1 MSIKFY
7 NTKGLRIA
15 ECVLS
20 LGSRPRSALRNTH
33 SAILGTHTNLTSPAP
48 HLKSI
53 SYFAPMQFKEI
64 IGQENIKQQLLQTV
78 VENRVSHAQLFLA
91 PAGNGALLLAIAY
104 AQYINCQN
112 RTATDSCG
120 ECASCRKYEKYIH
133 PDLHFSYPFFASKDV
148 KTAVDVLDE
157 WRSLLLEEPY
167 FDLDIWRSKLSADNK
182 QANINIAECH
192 DIIKKLSYKAFEAD
206 TKVLIMWLPEFLDKE
221 GNALLKIIEEPP
233 ANTLFIL
240 VAQNQEQ
247 ILSTILSRTQI
258 VKIPKLADEVVEN
271 YLINKAQLSAQQAI
285 EYSFLAD
292 GNLIEANALLNDVTN
307 NNAGLFAEWLRL
319 GFGNRVPAM
328 IAFTDTAAGWG
339 RENQKN
345 FLKYGINFLRE
356 CSLLLSGAYELV
368 KLPPQTLEVA
378 QKLSEKVLDLAMVE
392 ALINE
397 LEQAHYHIERNAN
410 PKILFL
416 DVSLQLVK
424 IIKFKTLPLGTQYIY
439 N

>member
-1 MSIKFY
+1 M
-7 NTKGLRIA
+7 L
-15 ECVLS
+15 
-20 LGSRPRSALRNTH
+20 
-33 SAILGTHTNLTSPAP
+33 
-48 HLKSI
+48 
-53 SYFAPMQFKEI
+53 FKEI
-64 IGQENIKQQLLQTV
+64 IGQEGLKQQLIQTV
-78 VENRVSHAQLFLA
+78 QENRVSHAQLFLSTE
-91 PAGNGALLLAIAY
+91 GSGALPLAIAY
-104 AQYINCQN
+104 AQYLNCQN

-120 ECASCRKYEKYIH
+120 ECASCRKYGKYIH

-148 KTAVDVLDE
+148 KVAVDVIEE
-157 WRSLLLEEPY
+157 WRSMLLEDPY
-167 FDLDIWRSKLSADNK
+167 FDLDIWRSKLSAENK

-192 DIIKKLSYKAFEAD
+192 DIIKKLSFKAFEAD
-206 TKVLIMWLPEFLDKE
+206 TKVLIMWLPEFLDRE

-240 VAQNQEQ
+240 IAQNQEQ

-258 VKIPKLADEVVEN
+258 VKVPKLADLDIEE
-271 YLINKAQLSAQQAI
+271 YLINEAGVSNNQAV
-285 EYSFLAD
+285 EFSFLAD
-292 GNLIEANALLNDVTN
+292 GNLITAKALLQDTPN
-307 NNAGLFAEWLRL
+307 NNADYFAEWLRM

-328 IAFTDTAAGWG
+328 IAFTDTAASWG

-345 FLKYGINFLRE
+345 FLMYGINFLRE
-356 CSLLLSGAYELV
+356 CSLLLSGAEDLV
-368 KLPPQTLEVA
+368 KLPPQILETA
-378 QKLSEKVLDLAMVE
+378 LKLSTNVLNLAMTE

-424 IIKFKTLPLGTQYIY
+424 IIKFKSLPAGTQYIY

>member
-1 MSIKFY
+1 
-7 NTKGLRIA
+7 
-15 ECVLS
+15 
-20 LGSRPRSALRNTH
+20 
-33 SAILGTHTNLTSPAP
+33 
-48 HLKSI
+48 
-53 SYFAPMQFKEI
+53 MQFKEI
-64 IGQENIKQQLLQTV
+64 IGQDAVKQHLLQTV
-78 VENRVSHAQLFLA
+78 TENRVSHAQLFLS
-91 PAGNGALLLAIAY
+91 PQGSGALPLAIAY
-104 AQYINCQN
+104 AQYINCIDK
-112 RTATDSCG
+112 TAEDSCG
-120 ECASCRKYEKYIH
+120 VCVSCRKYERLIH

-148 KTAVDVLDE
+148 KIATDVLEE
-157 WRSLLLEEPY
+157 WRSMVLENSY

-192 DIIKKLSYKAFEAD
+192 DIIKKLSYKAFEAE
-206 TKVLIMWLPEFLDKE
+206 TKVLVMWLPEFLDRE

-258 VKIPKLADEVVEN
+258 VKIPKLEDTTVKQ
-271 YLINKAQLSAQQAI
+271 YLIAKANLSENQAE

-292 GNLIEANALLNDVTN
+292 GNLIEANALLNDEAN
-307 NNAGLFAEWLRL
+307 NNAGYFSEWLRM
-319 GFGNRVPAM
+319 GYGNRVPDM
-328 IAFTDTAAGWG
+328 MAFTETAASWG

-356 CSLLLSGAYELV
+356 CGLLLSGADALV
-368 KLPPQTLEVA
+368 KLPPQHFEVA
-378 QKLSEKVLDLAMVE
+378 KKLSAHVLNMAMIE

-397 LEQAHYHIERNAN
+397 LEKAHYHVERNAN

-424 IIKFKTLPLGTQYIY
+424 IIKFKTLPKGTQYIY
-439 N
+439 T

>member
-1 MSIKFY
+1 
-7 NTKGLRIA
+7 
-15 ECVLS
+15 
-20 LGSRPRSALRNTH
+20 
-33 SAILGTHTNLTSPAP
+33 
-48 HLKSI
+48 
-53 SYFAPMQFKEI
+53 MQFKEI
-64 IGQENIKQQLLQTV
+64 IGQESLKKQLIQTV
-78 VENRVSHAQLFLA
+78 VENRVSHAQLFLSA
-91 PAGNGALLLAIAY
+91 EGSGALLLAIAY

-112 RTATDSCG
+112 KTDIDSCG

-148 KTAVDVLDE
+148 KIAVDVLEE
-157 WRSLLLEEPY
+157 WRNLLLEDPY
-167 FDLDIWRSKLSADNK
+167 FDLDIWRSKLSAENK

-206 TKVLIMWLPEFLDKE
+206 TKVLIMWLPEFLDRE

-258 VKIPKLADEVVEN
+258 VKIPKLADTDIEN
-271 YLINKAQLSAQQAI
+271 YLIYKAQLSDNQAA

-292 GNLIEANALLNDVTN
+292 GNLIEAKALLNDTPN
-307 NNAGLFAEWLRL
+307 NNAGYFTEWLRM
-319 GFGNRVPAM
+319 GFGNKVPAM
-328 IAFTDTAAGWG
+328 IAFTDTAASWG

-356 CSLLLSGAYELV
+356 CSLLLSGADDLV
-368 KLPPQTLEVA
+368 KLPHQTLEIAV
-378 QKLSEKVLDLAMVE
+378 KLSTNVLNLAMVE

-397 LEQAHYHIERNAN
+397 LEKAHYHIERNAN

-424 IIKFKTLPLGTQYIY
+424 IIKFKTLPKGTQYIY